1 MPFGIFKLFLYMRVG
16 ILLTYGKH
24 LLDRITTLTGVV
36 WEHKT
41 SLTAPSFIL
50 LYQHIKMSS

>member
-1 MPFGIFKLFLYMRVG
+1 
-16 ILLTYGKH
+16 
-24 LLDRITTLTGVV
+24 VV
-36 WEHKT
+36 WEHKS